1 MFFYFGEWESVRV
14 MKELAEITVIPGKSA
29 GAEKAY
35 RVWVLM
41 HTELRERS
49 SERRRRLVERD
60 DHGEQLFAY
69 EIWWPVVGSF
79 EHLHPEYEVND
90 YRDGSRFLDFAYI
103 RPPYR
108 ISIEIDG
115 YGTHQRN
122 ASRRTFGDDRFRQ
135 NQLVLDDWTVVRFSY
150 DDVRE
155 KPRQC
160 QQFIQQLLG
169 KLYGFGRIDAMELQL
184 SANERE
190 LLRWALRLSHESA
203 FCPKQVEKLLGV
215 SHSTSHKYLHQ
226 LMKLGLLE
234 KASEGKRI
242 RAYRLTTKAAKLH
255 L

>member
-1 MFFYFGEWESVRV
+1 ME
-14 MKELAEITVIPGKSA
+14 ELAGITAITGKL
-29 GAEKAY
+29 GGVEKAY
-35 RVWVLM
+35 KEWVHS
-41 HTELRERS
+41 HTELRDRS
-49 SERRRRLVERD
+49 SERRRRLMERD

-69 EIWWPVVGSF
+69 EVWWPVVGSF

-135 NQLVLDDWTVVRFSY
+135 NQLVLDDWTIVRFSY

-169 KLYGFGRIDAMELQL
+169 KLYGVGRVDAMELQL
-184 SANERE
+184 SVNERE
-190 LLRWALRLSHESA
+190 LLRWAQRLVHNAA
-203 FCPKQVEKLLGV
+203 FCPKQVEKLLEV
-215 SHSTSHKYLHQ
+215 SHSTSHKYLHR
-226 LMKLGLLE
+226 LLKLELLE
-234 KASEGKRI
+234 QASEGKRV